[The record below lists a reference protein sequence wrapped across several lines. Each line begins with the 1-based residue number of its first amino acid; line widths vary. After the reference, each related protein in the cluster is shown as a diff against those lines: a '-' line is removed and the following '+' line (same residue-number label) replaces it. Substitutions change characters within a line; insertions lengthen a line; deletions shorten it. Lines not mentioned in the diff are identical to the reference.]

1 MSSKFRN
8 KRRSNGRKTART
20 YNRRE
25 KFKNKRTRKMRGGTL
40 DILMR
45 AIDLYDINGV
55 KSILNKTN
63 KKRILNKTNKKP
75 VINDIENGMTPLF
88 KALTKHPADE
98 ENYNTIK
105 EIIGLLIDNNADV
118 NKPEKGESIDGT
130 TPLMMAII
138 NYDYEIIKLLIVN
151 GADVNAKNKDNDT
164 PLTIAIKMERH
175 VNIINLLI
183 ENGADVNADVNAI
196 NNNETP
202 LSLAIENKK
211 YSSVIKLLIEKGA
224 NVDNLNEK
232 QKIRLGEA
240 VEEGDEEMIGI
251 SGFLNSM

>member
-1 MSSKFRN
+1 
-8 KRRSNGRKTART
+8 
-20 YNRRE
+20 
-25 KFKNKRTRKMRGGTL
+25 MRGGTL

-88 KALTKHPADE
+88 KALTKDPADE
-98 ENYNTIK
+98 ENYNIIK
-105 EIIGLLIDNNADV
+105 EIIKLFIENGANV
-118 NKPEKGESIDGT
+118 NKPETGESIDGT

-138 NYDYEIIKLLIVN
+138 NYDYDIINLLIVN
-151 GADVNAKNKDNDT
+151 HADVNVNAKNEDNDT

-175 VNIINLLI
+175 VDIINLLI
-183 ENGADVNADVNAI
+183 ENGAEVNAI
-196 NNNETP
+196 NNNKTP

-251 SGFLNSM
+251 SGFLNST